1 MTKDV
6 LISISGLHFGTEEET
21 GEGEPVEIITPA
33 VYYLKNDRHYVL
45 YDEVVEGVPG
55 TVKNTI
61 KINGDSLFELRK
73 SGLANAR
80 MVFEKGR
87 MNMTSYQTPFGEMMV
102 GIHTRDITTEV
113 AEDRIDVHISYALD
127 INSEPLSDCEIDVH
141 IRPVHSAE
149 APEMS
154 GILKS

>member
-6 LISISGLHFGTEEET
+6 LISISGLHFGAGEEN

-33 VYYLKNDRHYVL
+33 AYYLKNDRHYVL

-61 KINGDSLFELRK
+61 KIIGDSLFEVRK
-73 SGLANAR
+73 SGIANAR

-87 MNMTSYQTPFGEMMV
+87 MNMTAYETPYGEMMV

-113 AEDRIDVHISYALD
+113 SEDRIDVHISYALD
-127 INSEPLSDCEIDVH
+127 INSEPLSDCEIDVT
-141 IRPVHSAE
+141 IRPVQPAQPVQGSV
-149 APEMS
+149 PEQ
-154 GILKS
+154 I

>member
-6 LISISGLHFGTEEET
+6 LISISGLHFEVGGES

-33 VYYLKNDRHYVL
+33 SYYLKNGKHYVL

-61 KINGDSLFELRK
+61 KISGDSLFEIRK
-73 SGLANAR
+73 SGLANTC

-87 MNMTSYQTPFGEMMV
+87 MNMTAYDTPFGEMMV
-102 GIHTRDITTEV
+102 GIHTRDITTDV
-113 AEDRIDVHISYALD
+113 TEDSIDVHISYALD
-127 INSEPLSDCEIDVH
+127 VDSEPLSDCEIDVN
-141 IRPVHSAE
+141 IRPVHSRAE
-149 APEMS
+149 QKKDLAER
-154 GILKS
+154 

>member
-6 LISISGLHFGTEEET
+6 LISISGLHFGTEEEN

-61 KINGDSLFELRK
+61 KINGYSLFELRK

-80 MVFEKGR
+80 MVF
-87 MNMTSYQTPFGEMMV
+87 
-102 GIHTRDITTEV
+102 
-113 AEDRIDVHISYALD
+113 
-127 INSEPLSDCEIDVH
+127 
-141 IRPVHSAE
+141 
-149 APEMS
+149 
-154 GILKS
+154 

>member
-1 MTKDV
+1 M
-6 LISISGLHFGTEEET
+6 
-21 GEGEPVEIITPA
+21 EIITPA

-80 MVFEKGR
+80 MVFEKGKDEYDFLPDALWR
-87 MNMTSYQTPFGEMMV
+87 NDGGDPHEGHHHRSRRGQE
-102 GIHTRDITTEV
+102 
-113 AEDRIDVHISYALD
+113 IDVHISYALD

>member
-6 LISISGLHFGTEEET
+6 LISISGLHFGAGEEI

-33 VYYLKNDRHYVL
+33 AYYLKNDRHYVL

-61 KINGDSLFELRK
+61 KIIGDSLFEVRK
-73 SGLANAR
+73 SGIANAR

-87 MNMTSYQTPFGEMMV
+87 MNMTAYETPYGEMMV

-113 AEDRIDVHISYALD
+113 SEDRIDVHISYALD
-127 INSEPLSDCEIDVH
+127 SNSEPLSDCEIDVT
-141 IRPVHSAE
+141 IRPVQPAQPAQGS
-149 APEMS
+149 APEQ
-154 GILKS
+154 I

>member
-6 LISISGLHFGTEEET
+6 LISISGLHFGAGEEN

-33 VYYLKNDRHYVL
+33 AYYLKNDRHYVL

-61 KINGDSLFELRK
+61 KIIGDSLFEVRK
-73 SGLANAR
+73 SGIANAR

-87 MNMTSYQTPFGEMMV
+87 MNMTAYETPYG
-102 GIHTRDITTEV
+102 
-113 AEDRIDVHISYALD
+113 
-127 INSEPLSDCEIDVH
+127 
-141 IRPVHSAE
+141 
-149 APEMS
+149 
-154 GILKS
+154 

>member
-6 LISISGLHFGTEEET
+6 LISISGLHFGTEGER
-21 GEGEPVEIITPA
+21 GEGDPVEIITPA
-33 VYYLKNDRHYVL
+33 SYYLKNDRHYIL

-61 KINGDSLFELRK
+61 KIIGDRLFEVRK
-73 SGLANAR
+73 SGIANAR

-87 MNMTSYQTPFGEMMV
+87 MNMTSYETPYGEMLV

-113 AEDRIDVHISYALD
+113 SEDRIDVHISYALD
-127 INSEPLSDCEIDVH
+127 INSEPLSDCEIDVT
-141 IRPVHSAE
+141 IRPVHGA
-149 APEMS
+149 APEQM
-154 GILKS
+154 

>member
-6 LISISGLHFGTEEET
+6 LISISGLHFGTEEEN

-102 GIHTRDITTEV
+102 GDPHEGHHHRSRRGQNRC
-113 AEDRIDVHISYALD
+113 AYQLRSGYQQRA
-127 INSEPLSDCEIDVH
+127 
-141 IRPVHSAE
+141 PV
-149 APEMS
+149 
-154 GILKS
+154 

>member
-6 LISISGLHFGTEEET
+6 LISISGLHFGAGEDNA
-21 GEGEPVEIITPA
+21 EGEPVEIITPA
-33 VYYLKNDRHYVL
+33 ADYLKNDRHYVL

-61 KINGDSLFELRK
+61 KIIGDSLFEVRK
-73 SGLANAR
+73 SGIANAR

-87 MNMTSYQTPFGEMMV
+87 MNMTAYQTPYGEMMV

-113 AEDRIDVHISYALD
+113 AEESIHVHISYALD
-127 INSEPLSDCEIDVH
+127 INSEPLSDCEIDVS
-141 IRPVHSAE
+141 IRPVHGAVQERLSQISE
-149 APEMS
+149 S
-154 GILKS
+154 